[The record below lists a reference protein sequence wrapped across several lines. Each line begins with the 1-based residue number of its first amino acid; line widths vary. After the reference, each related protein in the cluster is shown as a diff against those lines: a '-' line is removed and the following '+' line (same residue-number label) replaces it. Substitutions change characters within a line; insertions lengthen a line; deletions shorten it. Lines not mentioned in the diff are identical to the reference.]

1 MLFKPP
7 PPDEVAAALP
17 AWTVREQLGKGT
29 FKVAYR
35 ASFTGRT
42 EALKLFFI
50 PDFEDDDEGRAARDK
65 FVARFERELRI
76 LKDCKTP
83 HLVKLGKLEP
93 TPVEIGRRS
102 FIAYSEQLLEG
113 KSVGDLIKSNT
124 RPSETD
130 VRKLLTALV
139 AAIGELWRKHQC
151 VHRDIKPANIM
162 LNPATGAFVLLD
174 LGVSFVVGGT
184 RYSSGEISPGTPI
197 YRAPEMLDPDYA
209 GKLNARTDL
218 YCAGV
223 TAFEFASGQHP
234 LGPFDDASSVTSRI
248 LRSPPQSLATLRPDL
263 SAATVQII
271 DRLNRKTP
279 ALRGNLELIEGELS
293 IKK

>member
-7 PPDEVAAALP
+7 TSDEVAVALP
-17 AWTVREQLGKGT
+17 DWKVREQLGKGT

-35 ASFTGRT
+35 AALSGCD
-42 EALKLFFI
+42 EALKLFFV
-50 PDFEDDDEGRAARDK
+50 PDFEDDDEGRSARDK
-65 FVARFERELRI
+65 FVARFHRELRI

-83 HLVKLGKLEP
+83 HLVKLGNLEP
-93 TPVEIGRRS
+93 TDVEIGRRS

-113 KSVGDLIKSNT
+113 KSVRDLI
-124 RPSETD
+124 ETKAQPDDAD
-130 VRKLLTALV
+130 VRKLLSALV

-162 LNPATGAFVLLD
+162 LNRSTGDFVLLD
-174 LGVSFVVGGT
+174 LGVSFVIGGT

-223 TAFEFASGQHP
+223 TAFEFASAQHP
-234 LGPFDDASSVTSRI
+234 LGPFDDAMSVTSRI
-248 LRSPPQSLATLRPDL
+248 LRSAPQSLSALRPDL
-263 SAATVQII
+263 PEATVQII
-271 DRLNRKTP
+271 ERLNRKRP
-279 ALRGNLELIEGELS
+279 ALRGNLELIESELS
-293 IKK
+293 IRP